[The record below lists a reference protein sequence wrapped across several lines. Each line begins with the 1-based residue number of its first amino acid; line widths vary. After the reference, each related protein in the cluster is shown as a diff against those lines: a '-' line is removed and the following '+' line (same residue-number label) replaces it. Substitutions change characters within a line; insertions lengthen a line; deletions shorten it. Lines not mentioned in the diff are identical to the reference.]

1 MVNVVEVELVLV
13 VMMTIVLLMMIVV
26 VIVVAVMVVVV
37 ITRTLLLVALRSSN
51 DRVDKGS
58 CNVRGKVFSD
68 SSDILQDYKRRRN
81 SFGDLKVKR

>member
-1 MVNVVEVELVLV
+1 MLEEERPKEKRV
-13 VMMTIVLLMMIVV
+13 
-26 VIVVAVMVVVV
+26 
-37 ITRTLLLVALRSSN
+37 TLIEFGGN